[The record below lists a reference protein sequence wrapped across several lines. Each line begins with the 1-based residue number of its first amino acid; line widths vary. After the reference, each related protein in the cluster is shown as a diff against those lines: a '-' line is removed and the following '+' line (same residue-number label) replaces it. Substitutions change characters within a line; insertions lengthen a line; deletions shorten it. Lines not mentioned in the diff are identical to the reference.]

1 MVNTENTYAQDTLV
15 PEAAQL
21 NEKLRNEELTEAQ
34 LKYCSMIL
42 TRLKRNA
49 NAGPFLKPVDP
60 IALGIPDYPE
70 KIKHPMDI
78 STVKHKLDTKTYKI
92 PDEFHS
98 DMTLMFNNCYT
109 YNQPDSVVYNM
120 GKDLQKAFES
130 LYADLPTE
138 IKKRKTE
145 SVPPLSPVKPKRQ
158 ARSPEAM
165 SPEDHAFC
173 AEVLLDLEKAKH
185 KKYSWPF
192 LYPVTEQDAPGYFS
206 IITQPTDLSTIRNKF
221 DMRRYSSASEFVTD
235 LNLMISNCF
244 KFNKPDSEVY
254 KCGEEF
260 NKVIQ
265 SLIHKGKDVD
275 SRIAEIRRKISILN
289 QELRMLEQQ
298 QTNKTRYTLS
308 DREKIGKAI
317 IHMTKKQTEKVS
329 EIVHKHS
336 AYDYVDNDEIEI
348 NLETMPDFVVGEIYE
363 YVQKVQNGEDASTA
377 SED

>member
-1 MVNTENTYAQDTLV
+1 MVNTENTYAQDTPV
-15 PEAAQL
+15 PEAMTPSGKQ
-21 NEKLRNEELTEAQ
+21 RSDELIEAQ
-34 LKYCSMIL
+34 LKYCSMML

-60 IALGIPDYPE
+60 IALGIPDYLE

-78 STVKHKLDTKTYKI
+78 STVKHKLDTKAYKV
-92 PDEFHS
+92 PEEFYS
-98 DMTLMFNNCYT
+98 DITLMFNNCYA
-109 YNQPDSVVYNM
+109 YNQPDSVVYSM
-120 GKDLQKAFES
+120 GKDLQKTFES
-130 LYADLPTE
+130 LYADMPTE
-138 IKKRKTE
+138 VKKRKAE
-145 SVPPLSPVKPKRQ
+145 SAAPLSPVKPKRQ

-173 AEVLLDLEKAKH
+173 AEILLELEKAKH

-206 IITQPTDLSTIRNKF
+206 IITHPIDLSTIRNKF
-221 DMRRYSSASEFVTD
+221 DTRRYSSASEFVAD

-244 KFNKPDSEVY
+244 KFNKVDTEVY

-265 SLIHKGKDVD
+265 SLVHKGKDVD
-275 SRIAEIRRKISILN
+275 SRIAEVRRKISILN

-298 QTNKTRYTLS
+298 QTSKTRYTLS

-317 IHMTKKQTEKVS
+317 IQMTKKQTEKVS

-363 YVQKVQNGEDASTA
+363 YVQKIQHGNEASTT